1 MFKGNPRKSLEAL
14 GKGMEEF
21 KGKVKVNRGNGSGEI
36 KRNGD
41 HFGLQRK
48 PFWSRV
54 GWKQAGERWGV
65 RGRRRKGYKLMTLL
79 RFE

>member
-21 KGKVKVNRGNGSGEI
+21 KEKVKVNRGNGSGEI

-54 GWKQAGERWGV
+54 
-65 RGRRRKGYKLMTLL
+65 
-79 RFE
+79 